1 MAPSWI
7 IFIVVTA
14 GVAILGALLLG
25 PWAAGIAL
33 LMALAVW
40 LVVATLVATGTRRAE
55 EEGAGDGGA
64 AAKPAREPTP
74 PAEPSH

>member
-7 IFIVVTA
+7 IFAAVTA
-14 GVAILGALLLG
+14 GLAIVAALLLG

-33 LMALAVW
+33 LAALAVW
-40 LVVATLVATGTRRAE
+40 VVVAMAVAAGTRRAE
-55 EEGAGDGGA
+55 EEGVSEGA